1 MSLPGMKTLS
11 KEEMNKMTFL
21 EHIVQQK
28 DAGYVSMQIDAL
40 QPEDINVL
48 IPQENGSSMYLSKSL
63 LMGPIMNCDFE
74 MIAVLLLH
82 GANPASRQASRG

>member
-1 MSLPGMKTLS
+1 MKTLS

-40 QPEDINVL
+40 QPKDINAL
-48 IPQENGSSMYLSKSL
+48 IPYNTT
-63 LMGPIMNCDFE
+63 C
-74 MIAVLLLH
+74 
-82 GANPASRQASRG
+82 